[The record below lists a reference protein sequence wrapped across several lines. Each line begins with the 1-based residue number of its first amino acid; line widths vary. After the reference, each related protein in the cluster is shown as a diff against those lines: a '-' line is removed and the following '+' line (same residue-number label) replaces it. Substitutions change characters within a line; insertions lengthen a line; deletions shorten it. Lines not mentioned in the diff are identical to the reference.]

1 MVERRRKF
9 YAWGFEDQAATAEEM
24 APVLDTWHRVF
35 ETDSFEV
42 MPTPTLETIDMRPPR
57 ITAIPAALREICR
70 QDRYERA
77 LHAYGRSFLDSARMF
92 RGDFT
97 RAPDVVA
104 YPRNEAEVQALIEW
118 AGDIDAAVIPF
129 GGGSSVVGGVN
140 PEIEGDYVGVITIDM
155 WYMNRVLE
163 VDQVSRSARVQAGV
177 YGPDL
182 EKQLKEHNLTL
193 RHFPQSFE
201 LSTLGGWIATRAAG
215 HFASNATYIDDY
227 VESIRMVTPEGVTE
241 SRRLPAS
248 GAGPSPDRFVMGTEG
263 SVGIITEA
271 WIRVLNRPRYKV
283 SATVVFDDYYRGAE
297 AVRAISQA
305 GLQPDNCRLID
316 ALEARLTKSYDG
328 NKPIL
333 VLGYESA
340 HYPVDHLL
348 KLTVELCA
356 DYGGSPVEKS
366 GRPEERSAVAGQWR
380 NAFIR
385 GPYYREHMTAR
396 GICRETF
403 ETAVPWSGFAELHGS
418 VIRTV
423 DEAIRRVTGR
433 AGTVT
438 CRFTHIYPNGPAPYF
453 TFHCLP
459 DPARMDEQCMEI
471 KRAAYDA
478 VMKAGG
484 TITHHHA
491 VGRLHMPWYVQQRPK
506 LIGAAFSAAKQAFDP
521 AGIMNPGVII
531 PEQDIAAWRRAPAKR
546 EAVAAS

>member
-1 MVERRRKF
+1 MSERRRKF
-9 YAWGFEDQAATAEEM
+9 YAWGFEDQTATAEEM

-35 ETDSFEV
+35 GTDFEV
-42 MPTPTLETIDMRPPR
+42 TPAPTLETIEMRAPR
-57 ITAIPAALREICR
+57 ITAIPAALTGICR

-77 LHAYGRSFLDSARMF
+77 LHAYGRSFLDGARMF

-104 YPRNEAEVQALIEW
+104 YPRTEDDIRALLDW
-118 AGDIDAAVIPF
+118 AGGIGAAVIPF

-140 PEIEGDYVGVITIDM
+140 PEIEGDYAGVVTIDM
-155 WYMNRVLE
+155 WHMNRLLE

-182 EKQLKEHNLTL
+182 ERQLKEHGLTL

-227 VESIRMVTPEGVTE
+227 VESIRMVTPQGVSE

-263 SVGIITEA
+263 SIGIITEA
-271 WIRVLNRPRYKV
+271 WIRVLNRPRFKV
-283 SATVVFDDYYRGAE
+283 GATLVFDDYHRAAE
-297 AVRAISQA
+297 AVRAISQS
-305 GLQPDNCRLID
+305 GLQPANCRLID
-316 ALEARLTKSYDG
+316 ALEAGHTKAYEG
-328 NKPIL
+328 GKPIL

-340 HYPVDHLL
+340 HYPVDDLL
-348 KLTVELCA
+348 RLTVELCA
-356 DYGGSPVEKS
+356 DYGGSPVETS
-366 GRPEERSAVAGQWR
+366 DRPEARSAVAGQWR

-385 GPYYREHMTAR
+385 GPYYREHMIAR

-403 ETAVPWSGFAELHGS
+403 ETAVPWSGFPELHGS
-418 VIRTV
+418 VVRTV

-459 DPARMDEQCMEI
+459 DRARMAEQCMEI
-471 KRAAYDA
+471 KVAAYDA

-491 VGRLHMPWYVQQRPK
+491 VGRLHMPWYVEQRPK
-506 LIGAAFSAAKQAFDP
+506 LIGAAFAAAKRALDP
-521 AGIMNPGVII
+521 AGIMNPGVIV
-531 PEQDIAAWRRAPAKR
+531 PEADIAAWRPVPAER

>member
-1 MVERRRKF
+1 MSERKRKF
-9 YAWGFEDQAATAEEM
+9 YAWGFEDQAASDEEM
-24 APVLDTWHRVF
+24 APVLDTWHRTF

-42 MPTPTLETIDMRPPR
+42 APAPTLDTIQMGPPR
-57 ITAIPAALREICR
+57 ITKIPAALKPICR

-77 LHAYGRSFLDSARMF
+77 LHAYGRSFLDSAKMF
-92 RGDFT
+92 RGDFR

-104 YPRNEAEVQALIEW
+104 YPRSEEDIRALIDW
-118 AGDIDAAVIPF
+118 CSSIDAAVIPF

-140 PEIEGDYVGVITIDM
+140 AEIEGPYTGVVTIDM

-163 VDQVSRSARVQAGV
+163 VDPVSRSVRAQAGV

-182 EKQLKEHNLTL
+182 ERQLKEHGLTL

-201 LSTLGGWIATRAAG
+201 VSTLGGWIATRAAG
-215 HFASNATYIDDY
+215 HFASRATYIDDY
-227 VESIRMVTPEGVTE
+227 VESIRMVTPAGETE

-271 WIRVLNRPRYKV
+271 WIRVLNRPKFKV
-283 SATVVFDDYYRGAE
+283 GATLVFDEYYRAAE

-305 GLQPDNCRLID
+305 GLYPDNCRLID
-316 ALEARLTKSYDG
+316 ALEAKLTKSYDG
-328 NKPIL
+328 SKPIL
-333 VLGYESA
+333 VLGYESS
-340 HYPVDHLL
+340 HFPVDQLL
-348 KLTVELCA
+348 QLTVELCR
-356 DYGGSPVEKS
+356 DYGGTPVEKS
-366 GRPEERSAVAGQWR
+366 DRPDERSAVAGQWR

-385 GPYYREHMTAR
+385 GPYYREHLTAR

-403 ETAVPWSGFAELHGS
+403 ETAVPWNRFEELHRS
-418 VIRTV
+418 VIAAV
-423 DEAIRRVTGR
+423 DQAIRRVTGR

-438 CRFTHIYPNGPAPYF
+438 CRFTHVYPNGPAPYF

-459 DPARMDEQCMEI
+459 DRARMDEQCMEI
-471 KRAAYDA
+471 KLAAYDA

-491 VGRLHMPWYVQQRPK
+491 VGRLHMPWYETQRPA
-506 LIGAAFSAAKQAFDP
+506 LFGQAIAAAKRVFDP
-521 AGIMNPGVII
+521 SGIMNPGVIV
-531 PEQDIAAWRRAPAKR
+531 PERDIAAGRKSKGVRVVAK
-546 EAVAAS
+546 